1 MDDIYLLCRDC
12 RVVHRLPVGLES
24 SAGNPVGEEAA
35 IAYGQFLV
43 QHRHHP
49 LERLTRT
56 TLAEHHD
63 GPLWDPMCT
72 SFIELTNGRERFTV
86 RASRTDIDQPLTRE
100 VVEGHRVSLESLHV
114 TVEET
119 VIRRALDHYF
129 HPYALRQTKIDHFVA
144 AVQDV
149 LANLSGEQVETTFD
163 DADDPAVSIARLPD
177 DRCVALLAHCMD
189 IFDAW
194 ELARVASFVS
204 ANRDE
209 YGALA
214 LRVRREAT
222 PRPH

>member
-1 MDDIYLLCRDC
+1 MDHLYLLCRDC
-12 RVVHRLPVGLES
+12 RVVHRLPAGHELAAADQS
-24 SAGNPVGEEAA
+24 SEEAA

-49 LERLTRT
+49 LERLSRA
-56 TLAEHHD
+56 TLTEHHD
-63 GPLWDPMCT
+63 GPLWDPMRT
-72 SFIELTNGRERFTV
+72 SLIELTNGRETFTV
-86 RASRTDIDQPLTRE
+86 RTARAEIDEQLTRE
-100 VVEGHRVSLESLHV
+100 VIEDRRLTLGAFHV
-114 TVEET
+114 TVEEAA
-119 VIRRALDHYF
+119 IRRALDHHF

-144 AVQDV
+144 AVQNV
-149 LANLSGEQVETTFD
+149 LATLPGEQVETAFD

-177 DRCVALLAHCMD
+177 DGIVALLAHCMD

-214 LRVRREAT
+214 LRVRRDAT
-222 PRPH
+222 PGPH